1 MAKAKK
7 RILIAEDSVHVRELL
22 IKALQL
28 NGYDS
33 MTAEDGLEA
42 IEKIQAGGMDLVLL
56 DITMPKLDG
65 LEALARIKTINPSL
79 PVVLISVL
87 KDPDP
92 MREAMKHNVVAY
104 FQKPFNI
111 HELIGSL
118 NKILSVAPT
127 AAAVPSGPVSGK
139 KTPRKSPVPKAA
151 LFLGGAIFL
160 GLAAFGVLSL
170 RKPAPGVSTD
180 A

>member
-65 LEALARIKTINPSL
+65 MGALSLIKLDPKIAHV
-79 PVVLISVL
+79 PVLMCTDHSTLSDVEKCCGNGAAGYIL
-87 KDPDP
+87 
-92 MREAMKHNVVAY
+92 
-104 FQKPFNI
+104 KPF
-111 HELIGSL
+111 ELTKVL
-118 NKILSVAPT
+118 EKVQSVIKE
-127 AAAVPSGPVSGK
+127 K
-139 KTPRKSPVPKAA
+139 K
-151 LFLGGAIFL
+151 LE
-160 GLAAFGVLSL
+160 
-170 RKPAPGVSTD
+170 
-180 A
+180 